1 MCHVAASSSPG
12 AIRER
17 EVTAYGLGQPD
28 LAPLDATPGGEAV
41 GGRWG
46 RSSFSGSLSGAFP
59 ANHVTAL
66 VCCTRDQHLR
76 VPGMSQMPKVAAC
89 PGPPHHDG
97 LRDQAEGTRDWQTMA
112 AGDVP
117 PYHELLWPALQAVG
131 DLGGS
136 ASISEIVET
145 VIKREGFSD
154 AQQAVLHNDG
164 PETEIGYRLAWA
176 RTYLKGMG
184 LLTNSSRGVWALTD
198 DGTALLTDPSATDD
212 QRSERIQELR
222 ARYLTEMR
230 TARKTRPPQDGEPD
244 DMQSSTERSWKEQLL
259 EQLMSMPPDAFE
271 RLARR
276 LLREA
281 DFDSVNVTGQ
291 SGDGG
296 IDGLGV
302 YRLGLV
308 SFPVFFQCKRY
319 RGSVSPSAVRD
330 FRGAMAGRGD
340 KGLLI
345 TTGTFTADAKKEAT
359 RDGAPPIDLIDG
371 DRLCELLKR
380 YDLGVQTTT
389 RTVEDVQIDAG
400 FFAEI

>member
-1 MCHVAASSSPG
+1 
-12 AIRER
+12 
-17 EVTAYGLGQPD
+17 
-28 LAPLDATPGGEAV
+28 
-41 GGRWG
+41 
-46 RSSFSGSLSGAFP
+46 
-59 ANHVTAL
+59 
-66 VCCTRDQHLR
+66 
-76 VPGMSQMPKVAAC
+76 
-89 PGPPHHDG
+89 
-97 LRDQAEGTRDWQTMA
+97 MA
-112 AGDVP
+112 AGEVP
-117 PYHELLWPALQAVG
+117 PYHELLWPVLRAVG
-131 DLGGS
+131 ELGGS
-136 ASISEIVET
+136 GSISEIAEAS
-145 VIKREGFSD
+145 IKREGFSD

-164 PETEIGYRLAWA
+164 PETEIAYRLAWA

-198 DGTALLTDPSATDD
+198 EGTALLTDPSSTDE
-212 QRSERIQELR
+212 QRKKRIQELR
-222 ARYLTEMR
+222 ARYVTDLRE
-230 TARKTRPPQDGEPD
+230 ARKARPPQGDEPD
-244 DMQSSTERSWKEQLL
+244 NEPAAERNWKEQLL
-259 EQLMSMPPDAFE
+259 EQLMGMTPAAFE
-271 RLARR
+271 RLAKR

-380 YDLGVQTTT
+380 YDLGVRTTT
-389 RTVEDVQIDAG
+389 RTVEDVAVDTA
-400 FFAEI
+400 FFADM